1 MKNTSNNFPSRGLI
15 TTLGGVHLRGTSQY
29 LLRLAPWVFWWT
41 TPVLCLEPHYLTR
54 LTPGLFL
61 VRSSK
66 NNFLCKIRIVKTFE
80 VNVLA
85 HFWTIKVQS
94 SNSKTHLKI
103 NPGPKSHHRPSFL
116 ICWTSNVATSSTLPV
131 LLDRLELISWSF
143 HFSISFGPENRKK
156 NFLWWWR
163 PENYYL

>member
-15 TTLGGVHLRGTSQY
+15 TTLGEYISKK
-29 LLRLAPWVFWWT
+29 LLNIFRLAPWVFWWT
-41 TPVLCLEPHYLTR
+41 TLVLCLEPHYLTR

-94 SNSKTHLKI
+94 SNNKTHLKI

-116 ICWTSNVATSSTLPV
+116 ICWTSNVATLSTLPV
-131 LLDRLELISWSF
+131 SLDRLELISWSF
-143 HFSISFGPENRKK
+143 HFSFGTWKQKK
-156 NFLWWWR
+156 ENFLWWWR
-163 PENYYL
+163 PENFYI